1 MYNWPT
7 GIFNDMKVF
16 QNWKIAASFAS
27 YSAFIWSPAEIES
40 KQDLEAVNNFELY
53 EAAVRGCWIVLM

>member
-1 MYNWPT
+1 
-7 GIFNDMKVF
+7 MKVF